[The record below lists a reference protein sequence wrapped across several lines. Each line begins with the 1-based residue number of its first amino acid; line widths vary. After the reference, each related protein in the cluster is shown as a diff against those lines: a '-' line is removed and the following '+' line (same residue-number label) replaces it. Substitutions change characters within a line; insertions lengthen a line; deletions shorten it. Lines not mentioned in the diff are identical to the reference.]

1 MQRVTEA
8 SRGVTL
14 VELLVVLMILSI
26 ILTAAVKAWDVTLER
41 GRFES
46 TTRKLNQL
54 STVIVGDPD
63 YTVSGQRVDFG
74 YVGDMGERPRALR
87 DLVEDPYSGLP
98 DSIRGWRGPYIR
110 ATFNESPEGYRFDGW
125 GDTIVYDRESLY
137 VRSYA
142 GYGLSDR
149 TQWITRYI
157 GHDKDELEKNTVDG
171 QILDVY
177 GSSVPN
183 ELLGRFQVL
192 LHHPRLGQLR
202 WDYVPVL
209 QGGTFT
215 FSDIAQGIHD
225 LKVIYTHDVPP
236 PVWKDSVLKRV
247 TVHPG
252 VGARDLRIRVNA
264 NFVHEVAEL
273 EGGP

>member
-1 MQRVTEA
+1 M
-8 SRGVTL
+8 

-54 STVIVGDPD
+54 ATVIVGDQD

-87 DLVEDPYSGLP
+87 DLVADPYPGLP
-98 DSIRGWRGPYIR
+98 DSIQGWRGPYIR
-110 ATFNESPEGYRFDGW
+110 ATFNESPEGYRVDGW
-125 GDTIVYDRESLY
+125 GDTIVYDRESLF

-157 GHDKDELEKNTVDG
+157 GYDKDELERDTVDG

-177 GSSVPN
+177 GNSVPV
-183 ELLGRFQVL
+183 ELLPRFGVL
-192 LHHPRLGQLR
+192 LRHPRLGQLR
-202 WDYVPVL
+202 WDYAPVL
-209 QGGTFT
+209 AGGTFR
-215 FSDIAQGIHD
+215 FVDIAQGIHD
-225 LKVIYTHDVPP
+225 LKVTYVHDVPP
-236 PVWKDSVLKRV
+236 PVWRDSVLKRI

-252 VGARDLRIRVNA
+252 VGARDLRIRINTD
-264 NFVHEVAEL
+264 FVREKLLL
-273 EGGP
+273 EEG

>member
-1 MQRVTEA
+1 MQRVTQY

-46 TTRKLNQL
+46 TTRKLTQL
-54 STVIVGDPD
+54 ATVIAGDPD

-87 DLVEDPYSGLP
+87 DLVVNPYPGLP
-98 DSIRGWRGPYIR
+98 DSIQGWRGPYIR

-125 GDTIVYDRESLY
+125 GDTIVYDRESLF

-149 TQWITRYI
+149 TQWITRHI
-157 GHDKDELEKNTVDG
+157 GYDKDELERDTVDG
-171 QILDVY
+171 RILDVY
-177 GSSVPN
+177 GRPPDTA
-183 ELLGRFQVL
+183 LLRSFEIYL
-192 LHHPRLGQLR
+192 RHPRLGQLR

-209 QGGTFT
+209 RGGEFR
-215 FSDIAQGIHD
+215 FVDIAQGIHD
-225 LKVIYTHDVPP
+225 LKVVYIHYEPP
-236 PVWKDSVLKRV
+236 PVTRDSVMKRV

-252 VGARDLRIRVNA
+252 VGARDLRIRINTD
-264 NFVHEVAEL
+264 FERERLLL
-273 EGGP
+273 EGS